1 MDVFFVGAVLC
12 SAARM
17 YLPSEQQPPKAHQIA
32 TRHISSCDWP
42 LLCPCFSA
50 WAGVTRSSG
59 WHTSQPQM
67 GRQLHPTQVLTALLP
82 VCCFAG
88 NSLDYTDKDMEI
100 MTKHKAAVKEME
112 AGSIA
117 WVAQLFHKPIFCI
130 KAVTDIVDGDRP
142 TQDEFL
148 ENLHTAAA
156 ALQQVLPKVLQFVS
170 GKTLAEL

>member
-1 MDVFFVGAVLC
+1 
-12 SAARM
+12 
-17 YLPSEQQPPKAHQIA
+17 
-32 TRHISSCDWP
+32 
-42 LLCPCFSA
+42 
-50 WAGVTRSSG
+50 
-59 WHTSQPQM
+59 
-67 GRQLHPTQVLTALLP
+67 
-82 VCCFAG
+82 
-88 NSLDYTDKDMEI
+88 MEI

-156 ALQQVLPKVLQFVS
+156 ALQQVLPKVLCFVS